1 MQTTT
6 VSASTSAMESAA
18 TAVASV
24 HSQPKPTIFTTA
36 QIAMTGALTMT
47 ERPIETRFWIWVMSF
62 VQRLT
67 SDAAP
72 KRSTSPRERSSAWLK
87 TFSRRVRE
95 RPAATREAR

>member
-6 VSASTSAMESAA
+6 VSASMSAMESAA

-47 ERPIETRFWIWVMSF
+47 ERPIETRFWI
-62 VQRLT
+62 
-67 SDAAP
+67 
-72 KRSTSPRERSSAWLK
+72 
-87 TFSRRVRE
+87 
-95 RPAATREAR
+95 